1 MALYNYFGDNSISAV
16 STNYYSDSSI
26 SSEQK
31 EDMEKAQAILKD
43 NLTGIFGMPYQF
55 LATVDRRI
63 PDTHIGR
70 KYSEKIIGKMPL
82 LFLTP
87 CEQVF
92 MPGFAGD
99 DRDNVLRELLMG
111 NDNMNLNLGDSGRY
125 YTVKFAYDKYAK
137 FVNSM
142 CTQLAYFLGIG
153 NETIDGLGKKG
164 TKLKD
169 INWNEIKNSS
179 FNDYFSASNAAVFY
193 LDGLV
198 SLDESFNNGTMESSL
213 ASKINGYTDQA
224 NELRF
229 LLGDQSALTA
239 LAETAADWADSL
251 ADGLSGLTDTLAGGM
266 LSDLSQTGIQT
277 VIHGG
282 KIVFPKIWQDS
293 SFSRSYSFSI
303 KLRSPDHDSVSIFL
317 NLLVPY
323 IHLLAMTL
331 PRGNTEDPNSYLS
344 PFLVKAYCKG
354 MFNVDMGIITDL
366 SVTRGAECQWND
378 DGLPTQIDINI
389 TIEDLYSSLFMSAG
403 SGNVFDAYAVAKNTA
418 MVDFLANMAGL
429 NIAETEIL
437 RREKLFGILVGSETK
452 RIDNRIYNKF
462 DTAISNLLAKI
473 YR

>member
-1 MALYNYFGDNSISAV
+1 
-16 STNYYSDSSI
+16 
-26 SSEQK
+26 
-31 EDMEKAQAILKD
+31 
-43 NLTGIFGMPYQF
+43 
-55 LATVDRRI
+55 
-63 PDTHIGR
+63 
-70 KYSEKIIGKMPL
+70 
-82 LFLTP
+82 
-87 CEQVF
+87 
-92 MPGFAGD
+92 
-99 DRDNVLRELLMG
+99 
-111 NDNMNLNLGDSGRY
+111 MNLLIMEQWNLLAFCFRLS
-125 YTVKFAYDKYAK
+125 YDKY
-137 FVNSM
+137 
-142 CTQLAYFLGIG
+142 G
-153 NETIDGLGKKG
+153 
-164 TKLKD
+164 
-169 INWNEIKNSS
+169 
-179 FNDYFSASNAAVFY
+179 
-193 LDGLV
+193 
-198 SLDESFNNGTMESSL
+198 
-213 ASKINGYTDQA
+213 

-266 LSDLSQTGIQT
+266 LSDLSQTGINT

-323 IHLLAMTL
+323 IHLLALTL
-331 PRGNTEDPNSYLS
+331 PRGNTDDPNSYLS

-437 RREKLFGILVGSETK
+437 RREKLFGILAGSEVK